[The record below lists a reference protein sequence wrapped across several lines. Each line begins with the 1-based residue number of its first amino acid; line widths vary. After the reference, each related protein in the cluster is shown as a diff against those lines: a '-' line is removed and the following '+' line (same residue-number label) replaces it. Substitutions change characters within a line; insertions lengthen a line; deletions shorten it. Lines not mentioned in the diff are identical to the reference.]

1 MARPLFDS
9 EYLYGFHDPGGEEIM
24 LGRGVPGWVV
34 VTTAIG
40 SNPNDRSGQ
49 DFSFLSNRGLGVIVR
64 LNNGYAPVGTLP
76 FERDYDAFAQ
86 RCANFVGASSGAR
99 IWIVGNEPNHPIEWP
114 GAQWDWSLSP
124 PRPIRPDA
132 KGEPITPERY
142 AKVYKKVRAAIH
154 AVPGHENDQVLVAA
168 IAPWNAL
175 TSYPG
180 NEHGDWVQYF
190 VDVLQLIGPSQ
201 CDGITLHTY
210 THGTDPSF
218 IESDVKMQP
227 PFDAY
232 HWHFRAYQDFM
243 NAIPAAMRH
252 LPVYITETDQGDEP
266 WANVNSG
273 WVKRAYQEIDRWN
286 RTHSQ
291 KIRALIL
298 YRWSEDDKW
307 YIKGKQGVIDDFGDA
322 LTLGLKW
329 TDGGEDPPAPDLTEY
344 WRRLEALEAEKLALQ
359 GEIDAALALS
369 EALEQEKMT
378 LEEAAP
384 ALEDVDDLQRALE
397 ALETRLVDLEKELAQ
412 VSPVIPPGAAPK
424 PGIHDIMAEL
434 PQHESQRWP
443 TREVAD
449 IRRIV
454 IHHTM
459 SDPMTSPHDLA
470 QHAVN
475 QNKPGMPY
483 HFLISGEGRI
493 YQTQPL
499 TRIVQQNLSSSLN
512 KRINADSI
520 AVALAGD
527 FRRDRDVVPAEEQRQ
542 AAAALIAWLIS
553 QQRLGSIVT
562 QIMFGRKELGE
573 HVISPGDQWLEGV
586 RWKDKLL
593 ADIQTI
599 LDRAAACEDA
609 EEVARLRQQ
618 VAELQ
623 AEVARLQAQADQ
635 IGPLQQRIRELEA
648 TVSQQRHEIATLQ
661 ALVNLCASA
670 GPPRPNV
677 IDVVDS
683 LPRHPTLPPY
693 QDRTEAIRKIVIHH
707 TDTPKSVTVEQ
718 IARYHVYGTSAYKDP
733 WPGIGYHYVIAAD
746 GTIYWTQRHETR
758 AYHVGAANNYC
769 LGVSLIGRF
778 LVKDY
783 DGTIQP
789 PEDRLPTPAQME
801 ATARLVAWLMHTVN
815 VSDIENVVGHK
826 EVGVTTCPG
835 DQWLRG
841 ARWKDELHK
850 RILSHRTGKPILYY
864 LLFWEHGDAWAE
876 ADWRN
881 AQNYIAHF
889 RPTTGFSVAHAI
901 QAQHVIIVGGTAGV
915 SGEDEARLRAAG
927 CEVHRLAG
935 ANEAETK
942 AMLDELV
949 ANNTP
954 WPGAEPVQP
963 GAAGM
968 SEFIPLEPPKPD
980 RWTLPDRFVTAS
992 FIAQSTGVYQRV
1004 YVGEMLF
1011 GSGNRQP

>member
-1 MARPLFDS
+1 MVRPLFDS

-40 SNPNDRSGQ
+40 SNPHDRTGQ
-49 DFSFLSNRGLGVIVR
+49 DFSSLSNRGLGVIVR
-64 LNNGYAPVGTLP
+64 LNNGYSPAGTLP
-76 FERDYDAFAQ
+76 FARDYDAFAQ
-86 RCANFVGASSGAR
+86 RCANFVEASSGAR

-114 GAQWDWSLSP
+114 GARWDWSVVP
-124 PRPIRPDA
+124 PRPINPDTQ
-132 KGEPITPERY
+132 GEPITPERY
-142 AKVYKKVRAAIH
+142 AQAYKKVRAAIH

-168 IAPWNAL
+168 VAPWNPL

-180 NEHGDWVQYF
+180 NENGDWVQYF
-190 VDVLQLIGPSQ
+190 ADMLQLIGPSQ

-210 THGTDPSF
+210 THGADPNF
-218 IESDVKMQP
+218 IESEAKMQP

-252 LPVYITETDQGDEP
+252 LPVYITETDQGDAP

-286 RTHSQ
+286 KTHSQ

-298 YRWSEDDKW
+298 YRWSKDDKW
-307 YIKGKQGVIDDFGDA
+307 YIEGKQGVIDDFGEA
-322 LTLGLKW
+322 MALGLKW
-329 TDGGEDPPAPDLTEY
+329 TDSGEEPPPPDLTTY
-344 WRRLEALEAEKLALQ
+344 WRRLEVLEAEKQAIQ
-359 GEIDAALALS
+359 AEIDAALALS
-369 EALEQEKMT
+369 EALEQEKVT

-384 ALEDVDDLQRALE
+384 ALENVDEMQRALE
-397 ALETRLVDLEKELAQ
+397 ALEARIADLETELAQ
-412 VSPVIPPGAAPK
+412 VVPVIPPGAVPT
-424 PGIHDIMAEL
+424 PVIHDIMAEL

-443 TREVAD
+443 TREVSD

-459 SDPMTSPHDLA
+459 SDPMTPPQELA
-470 QHAVN
+470 QQAVD

-483 HFLISGEGRI
+483 HFLITGDGSI

-499 TRIVQQNLSSSLN
+499 SRIVQQNLSSSLN
-512 KRINADSI
+512 ERINADSI

-527 FRRDRDVVPAEEQRQ
+527 FRRDRDVEPADEQRR

-573 HVISPGDQWLEGV
+573 HVISPGDQWLEGI

-599 LDRAAACEDA
+599 LDRASCEDT
-609 EEVARLRQQ
+609 EEIARLRQQ
-618 VAELQ
+618 VADLQ
-623 AEVARLQAQADQ
+623 AEVARLQALADQ
-635 IGPLQQRIRELEA
+635 IGPLQQRISELEA
-648 TVSQQRHEIATLQ
+648 TVSQQKHEIATLQ
-661 ALVNLCASA
+661 AQVDQCASA
-670 GPPRPNV
+670 GPVRPNI

-683 LPRHPTLPPY
+683 LPHHPTLPPY
-693 QDRTEAIRKIVIHH
+693 QKRTEPIRKIVIHH
-707 TDTPKSVTVEQ
+707 TDTPKNFTVEQ

-733 WPGIGYHYVIAAD
+733 WPGIGYHYVIAPD
-746 GTIYWTQRHETR
+746 GTIYQTQRHETR
-758 AYHVGAANNYC
+758 SYHVGAANNYC

-778 LVKDY
+778 LIRDY
-783 DGTIQP
+783 DGTVQP
-789 PEDRLPTPAQME
+789 PEDQLPTPAQMD
-801 ATARLVAWLMHTVN
+801 AAARLVAWLMTAVN
-815 VSDIENVVGHK
+815 VPDIENVVGHK
-826 EVGVTTCPG
+826 EVGQTMCPG

-841 ARWKDELHK
+841 VRWKDDLHE
-850 RILSHRTGKPILYY
+850 RILSYRTGKPILYY
-864 LLFWEHGDAWAE
+864 LLFWDHGSAWAE

-881 AQNYIAHF
+881 AQDYIAHF
-889 RPTTGFSVAHAI
+889 RPTTGFSVADAM
-901 QAQHVIIVGGTAGV
+901 QAQHVIIVGGPAGI
-915 SGEDEARLRAAG
+915 SGEDEARLRASG
-927 CEVHRLAG
+927 CDVHRLAG

-963 GAAGM
+963 SAGPTAM
-968 SEFIPLEPPKPD
+968 PEFLPLEPPKPD
-980 RWTLPDRFVTAS
+980 PWTVPDQFVTAT
-992 FIAQSTGVYQRV
+992 FIAQPTGVYKRV
-1004 YVGEMLF
+1004 YVGDMLF
-1011 GSGNRQP
+1011 RK